1 MITRTLVAASCLAF
15 VAAVGCSARVSG
27 PTGPSASTGATGS
40 AGATITGTVNG
51 GNMALSTASVSARL
65 TAAAAP
71 SSMTVT
77 VVGTNLTTS
86 VDILGQFELAGVPS
100 GTVQL
105 QFKNGNVTATIQLSN
120 VGDQELV
127 QIQVNVSGTSATIV
141 TDVRSAGKVS
151 LCHSTGNG
159 SYQLIEVSVSAES
172 AHRAHGDG
180 AVGDRVPADPTKVF
194 DASCHAVAVAVA
206 ASVRIKK
213 STNGQDSDEAPGS
226 TIAVGS
232 PVAWQYVV
240 TNTGQV
246 ALTNVVV
253 ADDRGVVV
261 SCPGTTLAIGQSMT
275 CTGSGVAIA
284 GQYRNVGTV
293 TASSTAGPV
302 TDSNASHY
310 FGEVPSE
317 EAGPKVQICH
327 RTGNGQYHLIEIS
340 KSAEPAHR
348 AHGDAKIG
356 EPVPGSAGKVFSP
369 SCSVV

>member
-1 MITRTLVAASCLAF
+1 MITRPLVAASCLAF
-15 VAAVGCSARVSG
+15 VAAVGCGGRVSG
-27 PTGPSASTGATGS
+27 PTGPSGSTGATGA

-51 GNMALSTASVSARL
+51 GNMAVSTASVSARL

-71 SSMTVT
+71 SGMTVT

-100 GTVQL
+100 GNVQL
-105 QFKNGNVTATIQLSN
+105 QFKHGSVNATIQLSN
-120 VGDQELV
+120 VGEQELV

-141 TDVRSAGKVS
+141 NDVRSTGKVS

-159 SYQLIEVSVSAES
+159 SYHLIDVSVSAES

-180 AVGDRVPADPTKVF
+180 AVGDRVQTDPTKVF
-194 DASCHAVAVAVA
+194 DANCQAVAVPVA

-213 STNGQDSDEAPGS
+213 STNGQDADEAPGS

-246 ALTNVVV
+246 ALTNVLV
-253 ADDRGVVV
+253 ADDRGVAV
-261 SCPGTTLAIGQSMT
+261 SCPGATLAIGLSMT
-275 CTGSGVAIA
+275 CTGSGVATA

-293 TASSTAGPV
+293 TASSAAGAV
-302 TDSNASHY
+302 TNSDASHY
-310 FGEVPSE
+310 FGQVLSE
-317 EAGPKVQICH
+317 ESGPKVQLCH
-327 RTGNGQYHLIEIS
+327 RTGNGQYHLIEVS

-348 AHGDAKIG
+348 AHGDAKIA
-356 EPVPGSAGKVFSP
+356 EPVPGSPGKVFSP